1 MGSFYLAAG
10 VGNEDPA
17 IGTHFAFVADDAGE
31 TLALTRLRIAT
42 GADGQL
48 RVAAAG
54 LTSAGAVIP
63 ESGRAALAAS
73 SGGSV
78 TAAALARVVVALRS
92 FGGCG
97 AVAGSAAAAAVEAKV
112 IPFAAVAFLS
122 DDVGV
127 ALALA
132 VEAVA
137 LGRSALVAVAT
148 LAILQIHGVACFA
161 TKTSFNSSHSSTNQS
176 SDPVRMKTKYKCL
189 FSIRWIGFY
198 RRIRERRA
206 SRRGRE
212 SR

>member
-161 TKTSFNSSHSSTNQS
+161 TKNQLQFISFIHQSEFRSRQNENQIQMFVFHQM
-176 SDPVRMKTKYKCL
+176 D
-189 FSIRWIGFY
+189 
-198 RRIRERRA
+198 RILPKNPGAQSEQA
-206 SRRGRE
+206 GP
-212 SR
+212 